1 MRAGPWGQ
9 FQAQLPLGDGGA
21 ALGGTGRPTAW
32 GKRSPAQPSALCG
45 EAGPKPLSW
54 IEARGRW
61 AAEPGGAT
69 HHGAELHHQQ
79 VGRHLGA
86 LGQALEQ
93 VAML

>member
-9 FQAQLPLGDGGA
+9 VQAQLPLGDGGA
-21 ALGGTGRPTAW
+21 ALGGNGRPTAW
-32 GKRSPAQPSALCG
+32 GKWFPAQPSALCG
-45 EAGPKPLSW
+45 EAGPEPLSW
-54 IEARGRW
+54 RAARGRQ
-61 AAEPGGAT
+61 AGAPGGKT
-69 HHGAELHHQQ
+69 HHGTELHHQQ